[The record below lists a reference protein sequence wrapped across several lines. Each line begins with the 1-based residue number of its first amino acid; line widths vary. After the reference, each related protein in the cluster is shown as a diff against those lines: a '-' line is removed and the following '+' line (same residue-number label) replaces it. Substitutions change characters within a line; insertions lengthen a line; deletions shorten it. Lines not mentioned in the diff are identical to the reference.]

1 MFFECPRLK
10 GFQGLDTRV
19 DCGDSK
25 PSDLIDSASSCSR
38 DQPKGQYNSS
48 DGALQD
54 RFRLEACDISING
67 VFLVFEGP
75 TKNKHLRFLTRSVGF
90 FEAVK
95 AQYNALG
102 CNCSPLD

>member
-1 MFFECPRLK
+1 M
-10 GFQGLDTRV
+10 
-19 DCGDSK
+19 DCGDSR

-38 DQPKGQYNSS
+38 DQSEGQDISS
-48 DGALQD
+48 DCALQD
-54 RFRLEACDISING
+54 RFRLEACDKSINR

-75 TKNKHLRFLTRSVGF
+75 TKNKHLRYLTTSFGF
-90 FEAVK
+90 FRAAQ